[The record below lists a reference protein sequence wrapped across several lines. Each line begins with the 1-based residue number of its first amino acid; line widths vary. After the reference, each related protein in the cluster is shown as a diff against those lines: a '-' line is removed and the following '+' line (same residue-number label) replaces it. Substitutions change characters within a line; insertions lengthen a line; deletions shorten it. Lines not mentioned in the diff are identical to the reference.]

1 MAKQLVVLGSSS
13 SEIFDYIIGDNP
25 DYFPFWASG
34 WSARGL
40 RGLSESGIKEYLIAI
55 LADVRK
61 DANIFLHFGNV
72 DIDFT
77 IPFKVKRE
85 GFYDFKSMIY
95 EVADGIGDLKKF
107 LTEEMGFSNVY
118 AVFTAPPVRLHNDYW
133 WREFKGEPAPSKS
146 RGRMML
152 DLVDEVAKKMP
163 VINCLPDLIESVEN
177 PICAE
182 KYTRVI
188 PDHHID
194 FIQAQDVVFS
204 HIQKIDGMLP
214 RRAVRHDNFY
224 PHTNYGIGDIKQ
236 TKQPRPRTVR

>member
-118 AVFTAPPVRLHNDYW
+118 AVFTAPLLGYIMIIGGVSL
-133 WREFKGEPAPSKS
+133 RES
-146 RGRMML
+146 L
-152 DLVDEVAKKMP
+152 LLLNLVV
-163 VINCLPDLIESVEN
+163 
-177 PICAE
+177 
-182 KYTRVI
+182 
-188 PDHHID
+188 
-194 FIQAQDVVFS
+194 
-204 HIQKIDGMLP
+204 G
-214 RRAVRHDNFY
+214 
-224 PHTNYGIGDIKQ
+224 
-236 TKQPRPRTVR
+236 